1 MNHRCETLKKWLEA
15 ERATMQALWESL
27 DAEYKALGSDDVE
40 RLEAVTRRKNS
51 ALAEHQG
58 GRQQRLAWAEGLDL
72 PRDASVSEI
81 VDRLAGGG
89 ELRELASE
97 LLSLVKRCQDA
108 NRRNGV
114 LISRLQD
121 RTRSALQ
128 ILRGDTPGSDLYSLS
143 GAREHHV
150 DGKSLGKA

>member
-1 MNHRCETLKKWLEA
+1 MNHRCETLREWLEA

-27 DAEYKALGSDDVE
+27 DAEYKALESDDVE
-40 RLEAVTRRKNS
+40 RLEAVTRRKNR
-51 ALAEHQG
+51 ALVD

-81 VDRLAGGG
+81 VDKLAGGG

-97 LLSLVKRCQDA
+97 LLGLVKRCQDA

>member
-1 MNHRCETLKKWLEA
+1 MNHRRETLREWLEA

-51 ALAEHQG
+51 ALADS
-58 GRQQRLAWAEGLDL
+58 RQQRLAWAEGLDL

-97 LLSLVKRCQDA
+97 LIRLVKRCQDA
-108 NRRNGV
+108 NRRNGL

-121 RTRSALQ
+121 RTRGALQ
-128 ILRGDTPGSDLYSLS
+128 ILRGDTPGSDVYSLS